1 MINMPCDLCG
11 ERPAKFRM
19 TVEGSELSVCESCRG
34 ENAKP
39 LPTQPEPHVI
49 KKEVQEELIANPG
62 RIVENIRKKK
72 GFGREE
78 LAHKLGVRESILARV
93 EAGKLEPDESLR
105 KKLEKE
111 LGVKLTEFPEFK
123 PTAQKSN
130 KKLTLGDVVE
140 LR

>member
-1 MINMPCDLCG
+1 MIYMLCDLCG
-11 ERPAKFRM
+11 ERQAKFRM
-19 TVEGSELSVCESCRG
+19 MVEGSELSVCESCRG
-34 ENAKP
+34 GNAEP
-39 LPTQPEPHVI
+39 LPAQPEPRVA
-49 KKEVQEELIANPG
+49 KREVQEELIANPG
-62 RIVENIRKKK
+62 RVVENLRKKK
-72 GFGREE
+72 GFGRDE
-78 LAHKLGVRESILARV
+78 LAHKLGVKESILARV

-123 PTAQKSN
+123 PQAQKSG